1 MLRHYP
7 KQATPA
13 ATDIS
18 RCYFILLGKLKK
30 LLGKEGVLGQ
40 EPVHNENKCEMEE
53 LEQSNG
59 IGF

>member
-1 MLRHYP
+1 M
-7 KQATPA
+7 
-13 ATDIS
+13 
-18 RCYFILLGKLKK
+18 LGKLKK

-40 EPVHNENKCEMEE
+40 EPAQNESKCVMKE